1 MNELQNTLHHVQR
14 VSVSDV
20 HGPDEFFIS
29 FSGQR
34 KCRVIIGG
42 WWVAEG
48 GGRWGGEGYV
58 VLSVEHVNSGQDQMH
73 CSVVRRVVFNE
84 SCFQ

>member
-1 MNELQNTLHHVQR
+1 MV
-14 VSVSDV
+14 V
-20 HGPDEFFIS
+20 
-29 FSGQR
+29 
-34 KCRVIIGG
+34 
-42 WWVAEG
+42 
-48 GGRWGGEGYV
+48 GGEGSQAYV